1 MFVQSCDDLSSPYL
15 FLIPVFQE
23 KIYQKAAFI
32 KRALAPVA
40 DNAKADAKANS
51 VDSVKADAKADSVD
65 SMKANSVDNASS
77 DSADSVSADDDVSDD
92 ASQVPAAR
100 LAYDDIIEAIK
111 ELKANVR
118 L

>member
-51 VDSVKADAKADSVD
+51 VDSMKAD
-65 SMKANSVDNASS
+65 SVDNASS

>member
-51 VDSVKADAKADSVD
+51 VDSMKAD
-65 SMKANSVDNASS
+65 SVDNASS

-92 ASQVPAAR
+92 SSQVPAAR